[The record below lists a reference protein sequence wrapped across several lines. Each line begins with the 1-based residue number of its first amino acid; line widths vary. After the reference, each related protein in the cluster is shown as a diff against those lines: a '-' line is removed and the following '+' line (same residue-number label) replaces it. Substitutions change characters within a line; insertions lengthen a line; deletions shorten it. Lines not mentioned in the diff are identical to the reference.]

1 MGYQH
6 VHVDTPLVF
15 PNLNVQTLKLRLGG
29 TRGRGRREE
38 GGGEKKYNNEGGWF
52 CFTFFIHSPS
62 SSSFSGLPSKKE
74 RGKTM

>member
-1 MGYQH
+1 MEEGGMGYQH

-38 GGGEKKYNNEGGWF
+38 GGGEKNNKKEEGGPLF
-52 CFTFFIHSPS
+52 GFTIFIH
-62 SSSFSGLPSKKE
+62 
-74 RGKTM
+74 R